1 MIVAASRAGQIAM
14 EASLLSFPEAE
25 PDSRDTAL
33 LAGCRAGSREAFEDL
48 YRLHGGRMKSV
59 AANLLGDPAEAE
71 DAVQEA
77 FVKIFRSAGAFE
89 GRSRFST
96 WIYRVVVNCCHD
108 LRRRRRPTVP
118 LESPESGRNEAAE
131 AAEGAPDPALR
142 RALEQGLGTLPPRQ
156 RSAFVLF
163 AVEGFSHR
171 EVADILGVSPGNSKT
186 LVFDARRRLARLL
199 APSGTAGARA

>member
-1 MIVAASRAGQIAM
+1 
-14 EASLLSFPEAE
+14 
-25 PDSRDTAL
+25 
-33 LAGCRAGSREAFEDL
+33 
-48 YRLHGGRMKSV
+48 MKSV

-77 FVKIFRSAGAFE
+77 FIRIFRSAAAFE

-108 LRRRRRPTVP
+108 LRRRRRPTVSLDEP
-118 LESPESGRNEAAE
+118 SAE
-131 AAEGAPDPALR
+131 AGAPEPQAERSPDPALR
-142 RALEQGLGTLPPRQ
+142 RALEQGLAAIPARQ

-171 EVADILGVSPGNSKT
+171 EVAEILGVSPGNSKT
-186 LVFDARRRLARLL
+186 LVFDAKRRLARIL
-199 APSGTAGARA
+199 APRLAEAGAPR